1 MSAVLL
7 QTYAPCAELEGRDG
21 LLACDEDLAR
31 RLVDEGRGE
40 IMNPWAEAFRYV
52 PGTPAYVAMRA
63 HGAGEVTPTS
73 TEPETSQ
80 LHVTVN
86 NCADATVTTRR
97 TGPNDLE
104 VSVEAAPPKRG
115 PGRPRNQEALL

>member
-7 QTYAPCAELEGRDG
+7 QTYAPCAELDGRDG

-31 RLVDEGRGE
+31 RLVDEGRAE

-52 PGTPAYVAMRA
+52 PGTPAYAAMRA
-63 HGAGEVTPTS
+63 RGVGEVAPTP
-73 TEPETSQ
+73 TEPETI
-80 LHVTVN
+80 
-86 NCADATVTTRR
+86 
-97 TGPNDLE
+97 
-104 VSVEAAPPKRG
+104 APAPAKRG

>member
-7 QTYAPCAELEGRDG
+7 QTYAPCAELDGRDG

-31 RLVDEGRGE
+31 RLVDEGRAE

-52 PGTPAYVAMRA
+52 PGTPAYAAMRA
-63 HGAGEVTPTS
+63 RGASDVAPTPTA
-73 TEPETSQ
+73 PETIAPASASQ
-80 LHVTVN
+80 VGE
-86 NCADATVTTRR
+86 A
-97 TGPNDLE
+97 
-104 VSVEAAPPKRG
+104 SAAPPKRG